1 MPLVGFTKN
10 VGGWPLSAASSARL
24 AFRIVMV
31 AFEAWLKGWRSGMI
45 RTPKRNVES
54 SNLAGTSELDVILAH
69 VFLVEVRG
77 RGIWSRAGE
86 QVKICPYHLRLDFLA
101 SEFQVVFFSSVNFAY
116 YSMSDNDFISTL
128 FPGQGVLYLGWLGPL
143 ITPFPC
149 LPLSKLDCSTCIFSS
164 SCMLSCDTSRENRT
178 RPQSGQVSLAEV
190 WAFGWSIRSSLQC
203 FVESDLICSRF
214 EGHTYCLRVK
224 GCKPQQIYCRWP
236 FSTSV
241 LPHAEWWC

>member
-1 MPLVGFTKN
+1 
-10 VGGWPLSAASSARL
+10 
-24 AFRIVMV
+24 
-31 AFEAWLKGWRSGMI
+31 
-45 RTPKRNVES
+45 
-54 SNLAGTSELDVILAH
+54 
-69 VFLVEVRG
+69 
-77 RGIWSRAGE
+77 
-86 QVKICPYHLRLDFLA
+86 
-101 SEFQVVFFSSVNFAY
+101 
-116 YSMSDNDFISTL
+116 MSDNDFISTL

-214 EGHTYCLRVK
+214 EGTHVLFCGSKVASHSRFTADDPSARASFLMPSDDVNGHPVQSGFLSSGHLSTCTLED
-224 GCKPQQIYCRWP
+224 GIGAHLIYCK
-236 FSTSV
+236 
-241 LPHAEWWC
+241 L